1 MRRPA
6 LSWLLPPALAA
17 AVLLML
23 VPVPAAQAQSIWTP
37 RFDRGSVSV
46 EVYKP
51 SFDNDADLT
60 FASSLW
66 FVTARV
72 PAASGVFVVGDL
84 SYSHISYSYIGFKD
98 DESSSTI
105 GNPYVGVEFHRTGDD
120 LSFELGTRLPLVDDK
135 EWTASF
141 YGIYGDLSRWEAWA
155 QDILPVSLMTHVE
168 ARDERGFGIR
178 VDGGPILW
186 IATGDREDTELFVLL
201 SFQGIYTGE
210 DAGVSAGIVSR
221 AILTNENHDG
231 AESTFHEFGVSA
243 AFRFGHVWP
252 GFQFRI
258 PLDEDLTEVMDYT
271 FGLQMN
277 FPLN

>member
-1 MRRPA
+1 M
-6 LSWLLPPALAA
+6 LPPIPAA

-23 VPVPAAQAQSIWTP
+23 LPAPAAQAQSIWTP

-72 PAASGVFVVGDL
+72 PAASGVFFVGDL

-105 GNPYVGVEFHRTGDD
+105 GNPYVGVEFRRTGDD

-135 EWTASF
+135 EPAASF
-141 YGIYGDLSRWEAWA
+141 YGLYGDLRRWEAWVE
-155 QDILPVSLMTHVE
+155 DILPVSLLAHYQKS
-168 ARDERGFGIR
+168 DDRGFGVRI
-178 VDGGPILW
+178 DAGPILW
-186 IATGDREDTELFVLL
+186 IATGDREDSELFVLL
-201 SFQGIYTGE
+201 SIQGIYTGE
-210 DAGVSAGIVSR
+210 DARASAGIVSR
-221 AILTNENHDG
+221 AILTNENYDG
-231 AESTFHEFGVSA
+231 AESTFHEFGVST

-258 PLDEDLTEVMDYT
+258 PLDEDLTDTIDYT

-277 FPLN
+277 FELN